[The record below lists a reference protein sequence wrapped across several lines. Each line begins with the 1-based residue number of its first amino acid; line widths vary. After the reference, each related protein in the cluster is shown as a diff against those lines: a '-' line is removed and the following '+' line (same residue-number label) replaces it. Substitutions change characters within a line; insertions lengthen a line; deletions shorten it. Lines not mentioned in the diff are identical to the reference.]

1 MISTLLL
8 VVGVQFGVTKA
19 CNDPDVDLLDEPIS
33 IAAPIEGKDSI
44 FEPSTIRFNS
54 SLPSACAV
62 TNTEG
67 TVEFDVSNEGKV
79 INLKILSINPPRIH
93 SRVILRGL
101 RKAIVLPN
109 AFGTYGNKVHVK
121 YVQFKKR
128 TEQIN

>member
-1 MISTLLL
+1 MAITTLGANAIGDDAITTAK
-8 VVGVQFGVTKA
+8 VADDAVTNAKIGA
-19 CNDPDVDLLDEPIS
+19 
-33 IAAPIEGKDSI
+33 G
-44 FEPSTIRFNS
+44 
-54 SLPSACAV
+54 AV
-62 TNTEG
+62 TNTEA

-109 AFGTYGNKVHVK
+109 AFGTDGNKVHVK